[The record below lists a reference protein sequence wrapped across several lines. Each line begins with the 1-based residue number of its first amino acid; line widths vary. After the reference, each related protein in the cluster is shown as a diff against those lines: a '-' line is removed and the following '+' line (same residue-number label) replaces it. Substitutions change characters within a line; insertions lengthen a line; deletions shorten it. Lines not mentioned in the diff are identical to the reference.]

1 MTEEKKEE
9 WIPQQKELEA
19 LHTMRIEHNYD
30 VNFSVISDKKDFL
43 DALMEID
50 SLELGNQIKQLIES
64 QDRQFTV
71 E

>member
-1 MTEEKKEE
+1 MSEEKKDE
-9 WIPQQKELEA
+9 WVPQQKELET

-30 VNFSVISDKKDFL
+30 VNFSVVSDKKDFL
-43 DALMEID
+43 DALLEID
-50 SLELGNQIKQLIES
+50 STELGTQIKQLIES

>member
-1 MTEEKKEE
+1 MTDEKKEE

>member
-1 MTEEKKEE
+1 MIEQKKEE

-43 DALMEID
+43 DALLEID
-50 SLELGNQIKQLIES
+50 STELGTQIKQLIES

>member
-1 MTEEKKEE
+1 MTEQKKEE

-43 DALMEID
+43 DALLEID
-50 SLELGNQIKQLIES
+50 STELGTQIKQLIES

>member
-1 MTEEKKEE
+1 MTEQKKDE
-9 WIPQQKELEA
+9 WIPQQKEMEA

-30 VNFSVISDKKDFL
+30 VNFSVVSDKKDFL
-43 DALMEID
+43 DALLEID
-50 SLELGNQIKQLIES
+50 STELGTQIKQLIES

>member
-1 MTEEKKEE
+1 MIEQKKEE

-30 VNFSVISDKKDFL
+30 VNFSVVSDKKDFL
-43 DALMEID
+43 DALLEID
-50 SLELGNQIKQLIES
+50 STELGTQIKQLIES

>member
-1 MTEEKKEE
+1 MTDEKKEE

-50 SLELGNQIKQLIES
+50 SLELGNQLNN
-64 QDRQFTV
+64 
-71 E
+71 

>member
-1 MTEEKKEE
+1 MTEQKKEE

-30 VNFSVISDKKDFL
+30 VNFSVVSDKKDFL
-43 DALMEID
+43 DALLEID
-50 SLELGNQIKQLIES
+50 STELGTQIKQLIES

>member
-1 MTEEKKEE
+1 MSEEKKDE
-9 WIPQQKELEA
+9 WVPQQKELEA

-30 VNFSVISDKKDFL
+30 VNFSVVSDKKDFL
-43 DALMEID
+43 DALLEID
-50 SLELGNQIKQLIES
+50 STELGTQIKQLIES

>member
-1 MTEEKKEE
+1 MTEGKKEE

>member
-1 MTEEKKEE
+1 MTEQKKEE
-9 WIPQQKELEA
+9 WIPQQKEIEA

-43 DALMEID
+43 DALLEID
-50 SLELGNQIKQLIES
+50 STELGTQIKKLIES